1 MEVIINLDTEGRET
15 GLSWNQVPGE
25 WSLAYIGNASARV
38 HEEHRGSC
46 SRRFRLGD
54 EKEAAGAADAVIYQ
68 GPMDFE

>member
-1 MEVIINLDTEGRET
+1 MADHIAESPRVIVDA
-15 GLSWNQVPGE
+15 
-25 WSLAYIGNASARV
+25 LAYIGNASARV